1 MSDFELY
8 DTRDTEDEQQFLAR
22 PEPITPYILPPP
34 WWTEVRD
41 ATGRNAR
48 LVLAE
53 KFRIAERR
61 IVEDIERGDF
71 MLSRYLVVSDENGG
85 FVLRSVLFGEVLTH
99 SGQTRE
105 APRHRLIQRQRA
117 VLTPIA
123 EPVVLDLCMS
133 EPDVD
138 APMLGKENAG
148 ADVAR
153 CGHRTFKLSD
163 TAEVP
168 LELASRV
175 LRLCGRG
182 VRTAR
187 THGQAA
193 RVHKLR
199 ELDPTEVRAWR
210 AEQSNASEPKRK
222 RGA

>member
-8 DTRDTEDEQQFLAR
+8 DRRDSEDETAFLAR
-22 PEPITPYILPPP
+22 PEPVTPYILPPA

-99 SGQTRE
+99 SGQVRE
-105 APRHRLIQRQRA
+105 APRHKLIQRQRA
-117 VLTPIA
+117 ALAPIA
-123 EPVVLDLCMS
+123 GPVVIDLCMN
-133 EPDVD
+133 EPDID
-138 APMLGKENAG
+138 APMLGKENAA

-153 CGHRTFKLSD
+153 VGHRTFKLND

-168 LELASRV
+168 LGLASRV

-193 RVHKLR
+193 RVHRLR

-210 AEQSNASEPKRK
+210 EGQSAAVPTAKRSK
-222 RGA
+222 